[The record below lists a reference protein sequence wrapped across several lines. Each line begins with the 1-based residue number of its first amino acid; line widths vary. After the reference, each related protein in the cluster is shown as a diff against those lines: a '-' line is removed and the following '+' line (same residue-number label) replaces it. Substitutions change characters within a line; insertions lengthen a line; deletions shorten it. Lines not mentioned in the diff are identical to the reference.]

1 MEEENKILPDYQTG
15 FNEGYTIAKYSPELA
30 GQLSRI
36 SADGD
41 RFIGFQEGREQF
53 LKEQVKEI
61 MPAWLKDNRAERN
74 QDSISKDREKEND
87 KDIDPEP

>member
-1 MEEENKILPDYQTG
+1 MEEENKISPDYQTG

-30 GQLSRI
+30 GQLSKI

-41 RFIGFQEGREQF
+41 RIKGFQEGREQF
-53 LKEQVKEI
+53 LKEQVKELL
-61 MPAWLKDNRAERN
+61 PAWLKDNRAERN
-74 QDSISKDREKEND
+74 QDSISKDREIETD